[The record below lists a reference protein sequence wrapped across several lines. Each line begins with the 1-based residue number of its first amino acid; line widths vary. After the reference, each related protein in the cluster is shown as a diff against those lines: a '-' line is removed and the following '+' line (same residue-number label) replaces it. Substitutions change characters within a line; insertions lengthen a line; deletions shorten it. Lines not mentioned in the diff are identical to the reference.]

1 MPCGQRNNFKE
12 QMCGYTKEFQAL
24 VFQVHDR
31 GTVQL
36 LKMGLGLNVDLS
48 LSVNFSGPESR
59 MKVMY
64 NYIQ

>member
-1 MPCGQRNNFKE
+1 
-12 QMCGYTKEFQAL
+12 